1 MNHNTAGQA
10 TLTRPAPAAPAA
22 DGTSTAATPPGPG
35 TATPRQDGPAMFAA
49 LAVPN
54 FRRYVSGQALSLI
67 GTWVETVAQ
76 ALLVLRLT
84 HSGTILGLTTAAR
97 YAPILLLSPYAGLL
111 VDRYSKRHVLLAT
124 QAGLGLVSAALGAAV
139 LAGDIRLWQVVILAV
154 LFGIFS
160 AVDNPAR
167 QAFVQEVVGRDL
179 VRNAV
184 TLNSTTV
191 NVARVIGPAIAA
203 VLAGTAGIGWCF
215 VVNAVSFGFVIVSL
229 LRLDTRRLH
238 PVPPVP
244 RGRGQLRAGLR
255 YAAGVPAI
263 IRPLLMMALVGTFTF
278 EFEVSLPLL
287 AETTFHGTGATY
299 SALIGALG
307 AGAVAGGLYAAR
319 SSRTG
324 VARLIR
330 AALGYAIA
338 VGLLAAAPTLATAIA
353 ACVLAG
359 VASVLFLTTGNATIQ
374 LASDPEYRGRV
385 TALWSMAL
393 VGSTP
398 IGSPVIGAL
407 SDVAGPRY
415 ALGLGAAACLAA
427 AVIGGRRPRVA
438 DSAGRVSTR
447 SDSAGVMLGDH
458 RLGPRF
464 PVRQPGSAVPA
475 P

>member
-1 MNHNTAGQA
+1 MREAHQPG
-10 TLTRPAPAAPAA
+10 AA
-22 DGTSTAATPPGPG
+22 DT
-35 TATPRQDGPAMFAA
+35 FAA

-54 FRRYVSGQALSLI
+54 FRRYVSGQSLSLI

-97 YAPILLLSPYAGLL
+97 YAPILVLSPYAGLL
-111 VDRYSKRHVLLAT
+111 VDRFPKRRVLLGT

-139 LAGDIRLWQVVILAV
+139 LAGDIRLWQVVVLAL

-167 QAFVQEVVGRDL
+167 QAFVQEVVGHDQ

-191 NVARVIGPAIAA
+191 NVARVIGPTIAA
-203 VLAGTAGIGWCF
+203 VLVSTVGIGWGF
-215 VVNAVSFGFVIVSL
+215 VVNAASFGFVIAPLPSL
-229 LRLDTRRLH
+229 DGRRLP

-244 RGRGQLRAGLR
+244 RGHGQLRAGLR

-287 AETTFHGTGATY
+287 AETTFHGNGTTY
-299 SALIGALG
+299 SWLLGGLG
-307 AGAVAGGLYAAR
+307 AGAVVGGLYAAR
-319 SSRTG
+319 SARTG
-324 VARLIR
+324 VARLSW
-330 AALGYAIA
+330 AALGYAIT
-338 VGLLAAAPTLATAIA
+338 VGLVAAAPTLTTAIA
-353 ACVLAG
+353 ACAAAG
-359 VASVLFLTTGNATIQ
+359 VASVIFLTTGNATIQ
-374 LASDPEYRGRV
+374 LASDPAYRGRV

-407 SDVAGPRY
+407 SDVASPRY

-427 AVIGGRRPRVA
+427 AIVGGWPGRGLRQNARSRPP
-438 DSAGRVSTR
+438 
-447 SDSAGVMLGDH
+447 M
-458 RLGPRF
+458 
-464 PVRQPGSAVPA
+464 
-475 P
+475 